1 MINRILIRIKVI
13 QLLYSYL
20 LTRSKF
26 TIEAIPENASRDR
39 KYAQSFYF
47 DLILLTLELSGY
59 NIIAKSNIT
68 YSGNNILKTNALAQS
83 LIDCDEIKKIIKQ
96 NNNISQYNTVINELI
111 VAIKGSIIYKD
122 FSKIKSPKIEDEVN
136 FWRVVFN
143 TIILKNSSFINVT
156 RQNNEYTIKGFEI
169 GSELFIK
176 SLSKLCD
183 TNSSLF
189 NAHKS
194 LTHALDKSYELY
206 FCIFKLVIQLTQLQA
221 QFIEAAKNKYL
232 PTDDDLNPNT
242 RFIDNQLIKAIEAN
256 EEFEMH
262 LSKCSI
268 NWEEEPL
275 FLRRIL
281 EKIIQSDIY
290 KEYMR
295 ALDNNRALDCD
306 LWRNILKNII
316 FNDEE
321 FNDILE
327 SKSSYWN
334 DDLHIIGTF
343 VLKTIKQFSNQQDID
358 ITPISQF
365 KDDEDA
371 EFGPKLFTETVENI
385 DEYRSYI
392 DKFIS
397 KQWDSERLAFMDI
410 VIMTT
415 AIAEMVKFPLIP
427 IPVTLNEYIE
437 IANSYSTPK
446 SGQFIN
452 GILYSVI
459 NYLKSE
465 GKLNK

>member
-59 NIIAKSNIT
+59 NIISKSNIRDN
-68 YSGNNILKTNALAQS
+68 SHNIIRTNALAQS
-83 LIDCDEIKKIIKQ
+83 LINCDDIKSVVKEY
-96 NNNISQYNTVINELI
+96 NISQYSQVLNELI
-111 VAIKGSIIYKD
+111 VAIKASTIYKD
-122 FSKIKSPKIEDEVN
+122 FNKIKSPKIEDEVN
-136 FWRVVFN
+136 FWRVVYN
-143 TIILKNSSFINVT
+143 TIILKNNAFINVT
-156 RQNNEYTIKGFEI
+156 RNNDDFSIKGFEI
-169 GSELFIK
+169 GAELFIN
-176 SLSKLCD
+176 SLSKICE
-183 TNSSLF
+183 TNSSLY

-206 FCIFKLVIQLTQLQA
+206 FCIFKLVIQLTHLQS
-221 QFIEAAKNKYL
+221 QFIDAAKNKYL
-232 PTDDDLNPNT
+232 PTDEDLNPNT
-242 RFIDNQLIKAIEAN
+242 RFIDNQFVKAIEAN

-275 FLRRIL
+275 FLRKIL
-281 EKIIQSDIY
+281 DKILQSDIY
-290 KEYMR
+290 QEYMS
-295 ALDNNRALDCD
+295 ASTNNHSCD
-306 LWRNILKNII
+306 GDVWRNILKNII

-321 FNDILE
+321 FNEILE

-343 VLKTIKQFSNQQDID
+343 VLKTIKQFSNQQNIEVA
-358 ITPISQF
+358 PISQY
-365 KDDEDA
+365 KDQEDA
-371 EFGPKLFTETVENI
+371 DFGPKLFTETIENF

-415 AIAEMVKFPLIP
+415 AIAEMIKFPLIP

-437 IANSYSTPK
+437 IANSYSTSK

>member
-47 DLILLTLELSGY
+47 ELILLTLELSGY
-59 NIIAKSNIT
+59 NIISKSNIRDN
-68 YSGNNILKTNALAQS
+68 SHNIIRTSALAQS
-83 LIDCDEIKKIIKQ
+83 LIDCDDVKSIIKQ
-96 NNNISQYNTVINELI
+96 YNISQYSSILNELI
-111 VAIKGSIIYKD
+111 VAIKASAIYKD
-122 FSKIKSPKIEDEVN
+122 FNKIKSPKIEDEVN

-143 TIILKNSSFINVT
+143 TIILKNNAFISIT
-156 RQNNEYTIKGFEI
+156 RQNNDFSIKGFEI
-169 GSELFIK
+169 GAELFVN
-176 SLSKLCD
+176 SLAKICD
-183 TNSSLF
+183 TNSSLY

-206 FCIFKLVIQLTQLQA
+206 FCIFKLVIQLTQLQT
-221 QFIEAAKNKYL
+221 QFIDAAKNKYL
-232 PTDDDLNPNT
+232 PTDEDLNPNT
-242 RFIDNQLIKAIEAN
+242 RFIDNQFVKAVEAN
-256 EEFEMH
+256 EEFEKC

-281 EKIIQSDIY
+281 DKILQSDIY
-290 KEYMR
+290 QEYMSASTNDYSR
-295 ALDNNRALDCD
+295 DGDI
-306 LWRNILKNII
+306 WRNILKNII

-321 FNDILE
+321 FNEILE

-343 VLKTIKQFSNQQDID
+343 VLKTIKQFSNQQNIE
-358 ITPISQF
+358 ISPISQY
-365 KDDEDA
+365 KDQEDA
-371 EFGPKLFTETVENI
+371 EFGPKLFTETIENF

-437 IANSYSTPK
+437 IANSYSTSK

-452 GILYSVI
+452 GILFSVI

>member
-47 DLILLTLELSGY
+47 ELILLTLELSGY
-59 NIIAKSNIT
+59 NIISKSNIRDN
-68 YSGNNILKTNALAQS
+68 SHNIIRTSALAQS
-83 LIDCDEIKKIIKQ
+83 LIDCDDVKSIIKQ
-96 NNNISQYNTVINELI
+96 YNISQYSSILNELI
-111 VAIKGSIIYKD
+111 VAIKASTIYKD
-122 FSKIKSPKIEDEVN
+122 FNKIKSHKIEDEVN

-143 TIILKNSSFINVT
+143 TIILKNNAFISIT
-156 RQNNEYTIKGFEI
+156 RQNNDFSIKGFEI
-169 GSELFIK
+169 GAELFVN
-176 SLSKLCD
+176 SLAKICD
-183 TNSSLF
+183 TNSSLY

-206 FCIFKLVIQLTQLQA
+206 FCIFKLVIQLTQLQT
-221 QFIEAAKNKYL
+221 QFIDAAKNKYL
-232 PTDDDLNPNT
+232 PTDEDLNPNT
-242 RFIDNQLIKAIEAN
+242 RFIDNQFVKAVEAN
-256 EEFEMH
+256 EEFEKC

-281 EKIIQSDIY
+281 DKILQSDIY
-290 KEYMR
+290 QEYMSSSTNDYSR
-295 ALDNNRALDCD
+295 DGDI
-306 LWRNILKNII
+306 WRNILKNII

-321 FNDILE
+321 FNEILE

-343 VLKTIKQFSNQQDID
+343 VLKTIKQFSNQQNIE
-358 ITPISQF
+358 ISPISQY
-365 KDDEDA
+365 KDQEDA
-371 EFGPKLFTETVENI
+371 EFGPKLFTETIENF

-415 AIAEMVKFPLIP
+415 AIAEMVNFPLIP

-437 IANSYSTPK
+437 IANSYSTSK

-452 GILYSVI
+452 GILFSVI

>member
-47 DLILLTLELSGY
+47 ELILLTLELSGY
-59 NIIAKSNIT
+59 NIISKSNIRDN
-68 YSGNNILKTNALAQS
+68 SHNIIRTSALAQS
-83 LIDCDEIKKIIKQ
+83 LIDCDDVKSIIKQ
-96 NNNISQYNTVINELI
+96 YNISQYSSILNELI
-111 VAIKGSIIYKD
+111 VAIKASTIYKD
-122 FSKIKSPKIEDEVN
+122 FNKIKSPQIEDEVN
-136 FWRVVFN
+136 FWRVVLN
-143 TIILKNSSFINVT
+143 TIILKNNAFISIT
-156 RQNNEYTIKGFEI
+156 RQNNDFSIKGFEI
-169 GSELFIK
+169 GAELFVN
-176 SLSKLCD
+176 SLAKICD
-183 TNSSLF
+183 TNSSLY

-206 FCIFKLVIQLTQLQA
+206 FCIFKLVIQLTQLQT
-221 QFIEAAKNKYL
+221 QFIDAAKNKYL
-232 PTDDDLNPNT
+232 PTDEDLNPNT
-242 RFIDNQLIKAIEAN
+242 RFIDNQFVKAVEAN
-256 EEFEMH
+256 EEFEKC

-281 EKIIQSDIY
+281 DKILQSDIY
-290 KEYMR
+290 QEYMSSSTNDYSR
-295 ALDNNRALDCD
+295 DGDI
-306 LWRNILKNII
+306 WRNILKNII

-321 FNDILE
+321 FNEILE

-343 VLKTIKQFSNQQDID
+343 VLKTIKQFSNQQNIE
-358 ITPISQF
+358 ISPISQY
-365 KDDEDA
+365 KDQEDA
-371 EFGPKLFTETVENI
+371 EFGPKLFTETIENF

-437 IANSYSTPK
+437 IANSYSTSK

-452 GILYSVI
+452 GILFSVI